1 MYQSLQG
8 NIGLGKAIEYFTSHG
23 IPVAIPLN
31 DTQPYDLIAD
41 FDNSLQRISV
51 KTSRNQTSANSY
63 SVQLRNTGGNRTGTV
78 RQVSFD
84 NSKCDYVF
92 IYTADEKLYLI
103 PSKDITVSNAISVG
117 NKYQEYLVQIRSFE
131 DFIKDEVKS
140 PHIRCGTQ
148 AVIRAQT

>member
-31 DTQPYDLIAD
+31 DTQSYDLIAD
-41 FDNSLQRISV
+41 FDNKLQRISV
-51 KTSRNQTSANSY
+51 KTSRNQNSANSY
-63 SVQLRNTGGNRTGTV
+63 AVQLRNTGGNRTGTV
-78 RQVSFD
+78 RQVHFD
-84 NSKCDYVF
+84 KQSCDYLF

-103 PSKDITVSNAISVG
+103 PTKDLNISNSITVG

-131 DFIKDEVKS
+131 DFIKDEVE
-140 PHIRCGTQ
+140 
-148 AVIRAQT
+148 